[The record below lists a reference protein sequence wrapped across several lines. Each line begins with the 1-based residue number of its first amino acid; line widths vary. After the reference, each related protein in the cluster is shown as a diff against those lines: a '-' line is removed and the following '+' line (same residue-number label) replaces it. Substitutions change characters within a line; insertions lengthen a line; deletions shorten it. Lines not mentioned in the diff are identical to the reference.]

1 MASRFASTIHRSEDA
16 LSIAVLAAMSLLPIV
31 EIIGRRL
38 PTGGI
43 PGSIILVQNLTLV
56 MTFLGAALA
65 AREERLLALATADIL
80 PAVIR
85 PVARVVSAAVGVGVT
100 TWLLTASLEVVEAE
114 KRAGEIVAL
123 GIPSWMVESVIPLGL
138 GAVALRLIL
147 RAGDSW
153 RDRLFAAAG
162 LLVPLFFQTSSSLQG
177 TGLLVPCLIALGA
190 ATALGLPLFAAIAG
204 LALLL
209 FWDSGT
215 TIASVAGETSRLTTF
230 PILPAVPLFTLAG
243 YILASGGANQR
254 LVRVF
259 RALFGWMPGGAAIVT
274 SLLFGFFT
282 AFTGA
287 SGVTI
292 LSLGGLMLPVLVKN
306 RYPEGFSVGLLTVS
320 GSIGL
325 LFPPSLPVILYGVY
339 AVVPVDELFMGGLL
353 PGWLLISL
361 VALLGVRQGLRD
373 DSGRVRFER
382 HEAMAALWEGKWE
395 LLTPVVVLLGIFSPF
410 ATMVEAA
417 SVTVLYAFAVECLYY
432 RDISLS
438 QDMPR
443 IMIESATL
451 IGGFLIILG
460 AALGLTNYLVF
471 QDVPGM
477 ALEWIQAHVSSPL
490 LFLLLL
496 NLFLIVVGALMD
508 IYSAIFVVVPIIKPI
523 AAAYGIDPVHLGII
537 FLSNLELGYLTP
549 PMGENLFLS
558 AYRFG
563 HPVMR
568 VFRFTWP
575 FYLIIACGV
584 LLITYMPWMTLG
596 LVEWY
601 RAW

>member
-1 MASRFASTIHRSEDA
+1 MTMTLASTFRRGENA
-16 LSIAVLAAMSLLPIV
+16 LSIVVLSSMCLLPLIEIV
-31 EIIGRRL
+31 GRRL

-56 MTFLGAALA
+56 MAFLGAALA

-80 PAVIR
+80 PAGIR
-85 PVARVVSAAVGVGVT
+85 PVARVVSAAAGAGVT
-100 TWLLTASLEVVEAE
+100 MWLLVASLGVVEAE
-114 KRAGEIVAL
+114 MKAGEVVAL
-123 GIPSWMVESVIPLGL
+123 GIPGWVVESVLPLGL

-147 RAGDSW
+147 RAGDTW
-153 RDRLFAAAG
+153 RDRLLAA
-162 LLVPLFFQTSSSLQG
+162 
-177 TGLLVPCLIALGA
+177 TGLLVPVFFQASPSLQGHGLLIPGLIALGVV
-190 ATALGLPLFAAIAG
+190 TALGLPLFAAIGG

-243 YILASGGANQR
+243 YVLAAGGANER
-254 LVRVF
+254 MVRVF

-292 LSLGGLMLPVLVKN
+292 LSIGGLMLPVLIKS

-339 AVVPVDELFMGGLL
+339 ATVPVDELFLGGLL
-353 PGWLLISL
+353 PGWLLITL
-361 VALLGVRQGLRD
+361 VALLGVRQGLKN
-373 DSGRVRFER
+373 DSSRVKFNGR
-382 HEAMAALWEGKWE
+382 EAVKAIWEAKWE
-395 LLTPVVVLLGIFSPF
+395 LLTPVVVLVGIFSPL

-417 SVTVLYAFAVECLYY
+417 SLTVLYCFVVEGWYY
-432 RDISLS
+432 KDISLRR
-438 QDMPR
+438 DMPR

-460 AALGLTNYLVF
+460 TALGLTNYLVF
-471 QDVPGM
+471 EDVPGM
-477 ALEWIQAHVSSPL
+477 ALEWIQGHIQSPL
-490 LFLLLL
+490 LFLLIL
-496 NLFLIVVGALMD
+496 NLFLLVVGALMD

-558 AYRFG
+558 AYRFD

-575 FYLIIACGV
+575 FYIIIAAGV
-584 LLITYMPWMTLG
+584 LLITYVPWMTLG
-596 LVEWY
+596 VVEWY

>member
-1 MASRFASTIHRSEDA
+1 MASRFAPAIRRSEDA
-16 LSIAVLAAMSLLPIV
+16 LSIAVLTAMSLLPLV
-31 EIIGRRL
+31 EIVGRRL

-43 PGSIILVQNLTLV
+43 PGSILLVQNLTLV

-85 PVARVVSAAVGVGVT
+85 PMARVVSAAVGVGVT

-123 GIPSWMVESVIPLGL
+123 GIPSWMVECVIPLGL

-147 RAGDSW
+147 RAGDTW
-153 RDRLFAAAG
+153 RDRLLATTG
-162 LLVPLFFQTSSSLQG
+162 LLVPLFFQTFSSLQG
-177 TGLLVPCLIALGA
+177 TGLLVPSLIALGV

-339 AVVPVDELFMGGLL
+339 AVVPVDELFLGGLL
-353 PGWLLISL
+353 PGWLLITL

-373 DSGRVRFER
+373 DSSRVRFER
-382 HEAMAALWEGKWE
+382 REAMAALWEGKWE
-395 LLTPVVVLLGIFSPF
+395 LLTPVVVLVGIFSPF

-417 SVTVLYAFAVECLYY
+417 ALTVLYSFVVECWYY
-432 RDISLS
+432 KDISLRR
-438 QDMPR
+438 DMPR

-471 QDVPGM
+471 EDVPGM
-477 ALEWIQAHVSSPL
+477 ALGWIQAHVSSPL